1 MKNEKNLSKE
11 VIFLKPQMDI
21 IEPKRAMTE
30 IKTSLDG
37 LTSRVEMTE
46 GRISKPEDR
55 SIELTQSEQQREN

>member
-1 MKNEKNLSKE
+1 
-11 VIFLKPQMDI
+11 MDI

-46 GRISKPEDR
+46 GRISKLDLPNLNNREKIDR
-55 SIELTQSEQQREN
+55 KY